1 MFHTHLFSFIRCPR
15 LLFVVVWVAFC
26 LTPLALASSGNARTT
41 EPRILTLPELIDL
54 AVSNSPQIDQ
64 LKSEIAVARSDVNQ
78 VEAAYYPQFES
89 TLLTGPVSD
98 AQEPYVENGRIIDP
112 SPSYDDFEL
121 GVFGR
126 LEFTLTQPV
135 YTFGKL
141 EHRKAAAQSGLQ
153 AKKHRIGLQRA
164 ELILRVKELY
174 YALVL
179 ARQGLG
185 AADESDQFYDD
196 ARERIIRLLQLE
208 ADSVDQSDL
217 YKIEAYRADAER
229 FRAEAHKGA
238 QVAHFALKQ
247 LIGLS
252 KDETF
257 DIAAEALPEK
267 TPELKSQADYI
278 QAALSQRPE
287 LKGLAE
293 GIKAR
298 QSLVEAARSD
308 RYPTLFCALKG
319 SLAEAPGRDHFDNA
333 YFSDTFNHAY
343 AGVVAGLRW
352 EFDFGVKKARTAKAR
367 AEHQALKHT
376 RAYAAM
382 SIPIQVSKAYQD
394 VIHWEKAV
402 QASDKAAHAAR
413 KWVVTA
419 FANFDMGVGDAKD
432 MFDAIER
439 YGHNRGNYIE
449 ALYNYNLSLAQLEFA
464 TGATVSN

>member
-1 MFHTHLFSFIRCPR
+1 MYNKHIFSIILWPLLPGLGLAALFSLWP
-15 LLFVVVWVAFC
+15 
-26 LTPLALASSGNARTT
+26 LTFASAGEAQA
-41 EPRILTLPELIDL
+41 RILTLPELIDL

-64 LKSEIAVARSDVNQ
+64 IKSEITAARSDVNQ

-89 TLLTGPVSD
+89 TLLTAPVSD

-141 EHRKAAAQSGLQ
+141 AHRKEAAQSGLR
-153 AKKHRIGLQRA
+153 AKKHQIGLQRA

-196 ARERIIRLLQLE
+196 ARERVAKLIQLQ

-247 LIGLS
+247 MIGLAD
-252 KDETF
+252 DETF

-293 GIKAR
+293 GIRAR

-308 RYPTLFCALKG
+308 RYPTLFMALKG

-333 YFSDTFNHAY
+333 YFSDEFNHAY

-367 AEHQALKHT
+367 ARSQELKHT
-376 RAYAAM
+376 QAYAAM

-402 QASDKAAHAAR
+402 QASDKAARAAR

-432 MFDAIER
+432 MFDAIDR

-449 ALYNYNLSLAQLEFA
+449 ALYNYNLSLAQLQFA